1 MTTVPGSAKPRHG
14 VLACTD
20 FSPAADLALQ
30 RAGLLAARMGVPLTA
45 LHVVA
50 GDAVDALRHWLGV
63 GELVEQQLLDAA
75 HERLRDQVR
84 RCVPSLPVAL
94 LHPLHQ
100 RVSVGQVIAEIKAV
114 VGEVAPEL
122 VVLGPRGESDLAH
135 LVLGT
140 TAERL
145 LRRSQRPLLVVRNPI
160 VQPYQRV
167 LVPVDFS
174 RWTGITLQAVRRIAP
189 DAHLVLM
196 HAWSVPFEDKLAF
209 AGVDVDT
216 VAHYRQRAQVEAEQL
231 LHEVAHEHSL
241 PAGGWAPCLVQG
253 DASHAILA
261 QASRE
266 ACDLIA
272 LGKHGRHAAEELL
285 LGSVCKHV
293 LTETGIDV
301 LVAT

>member
-1 MTTVPGSAKPRHG
+1 MTTAHASATPRQG

-45 LHVVA
+45 LHVVS

-63 GELVEQQLLDAA
+63 GEPVEQQLLGAA
-75 HERLRDQVR
+75 HERLRAQVA
-84 RCVPSLPVAL
+84 RCVPPTHAALPQ
-94 LHPLHQ
+94 PLHQ
-100 RVSVGQVIAEIKAV
+100 RVSAGQVMAEIKAV

-122 VVLGPRGESDLAH
+122 VVLGPRGDSDFAH

-145 LRRSQRPLLVVRNPI
+145 LRRSQRPVLVVRNPI
-160 VQPYQRV
+160 VQPYRRV

-174 RWTGITLQAVRRIAP
+174 RWTGITLQAVRRVAP
-189 DAHLVLM
+189 EAHLVLL
-196 HAWSVPFEDKLAF
+196 HAWSVPFEEKLAF
-209 AGVDVDT
+209 AGVDADT
-216 VAHYRQRAQVEAEQL
+216 VAHYRQRAQAEAEQL
-231 LHEVAHEHSL
+231 LHQVAHDHAL
-241 PAGGWAPCLVQG
+241 PASGWTPCLVQG

-293 LTETGIDV
+293 LAETGTDV